1 LKVSN
6 LVQSFENQTQVKS
19 AEPTMANNN
28 QQHVANSNH
37 QQPQN
42 VINNKQQVQRL
53 QQQPLQQQQQPTQHN
68 HNGTAKKPP
77 VIMAKS
83 NGDIRHG
90 GVHLIAPPKS
100 QDSSVELGKTTV
112 LATQIQQQQQRQPL
126 QQRQET
132 RGSGQQQQQQRNE
145 PFGLI
150 SSSAA
155 PPVSTSKTIAT
166 SPVQSELSGGIGGGC
181 WEHDFTGYP
190 QRPPAKTKTKI
201 IYDLG
206 TPEMNSQGRRE
217 TKK

>member
-1 LKVSN
+1 
-6 LVQSFENQTQVKS
+6 
-19 AEPTMANNN
+19 MANNN

-42 VINNKQQVQRL
+42 IINNKQQIQSL
-53 QQQPLQQQQQPTQHN
+53 QQQQQPLQQQQQPTQHN

-100 QDSSVELGKTTV
+100 QDSSCEVGKTTV
-112 LATQIQQQQQRQPL
+112 LTAQLQQQQRQPL

-132 RGSGQQQQQQRNE
+132 RGPGQQQQQRNE

-155 PPVSTSKTIAT
+155 PPPVSSSKTIAT
-166 SPVQSELSGGIGGGC
+166 SPVQSELSGGIGGGG

-190 QRPPAKTKTKI
+190 QRPPAKAKTKI

-217 TKK
+217 TKKR